1 MWFFYIFALIP
12 VAVGAYLFYKN
23 KSIVWGEWLGGSIAA
38 FALAGIMHGC
48 AIKGMTDDVET
59 WSGNITKVSHHPRW
73 VEHWVQT
80 HTETYTTGSGKNQ
93 KTRTRTWTTDEYDK
107 HHEHWVAHRDFGV
120 LTDEANIDESIFNVI
135 SKKFGGKL
143 FEDGKQ
149 SYNHIGGNRHSG
161 DRNIYSVNNDKG
173 YISPVTTTKRFE
185 NRIKASPTIFSFT
198 TVPTNINVHPW
209 PSNDDW
215 MKSDRLIG
223 TASVLIDTYKFDC
236 MNSLLGP
243 RKKVN
248 VIMVGFAKEGPEYG
262 QWQQAKWIGGKKND
276 LVLCFGGATTK
287 KNADW
292 SYVFGW
298 TENELVKKNLQSI
311 LMNNP
316 INNDIL
322 PLITEEIT
330 KNYTIKDWSKFDY
343 ITIQPPTWSYWTFVI
358 LLVITQT
365 GLYIWFHS
373 NEFYK
378 NSFSGRMSNYY
389 NRGSANR
396 KF

>member
-1 MWFFYIFALIP
+1 MWFFYLFALIP
-12 VAVGAYLFYKN
+12 VAVGAYLFYK
-23 KSIVWGEWLGGSIAA
+23 KDTIVWGEWLGGSAAA
-38 FALAGIMHGC
+38 FILAGIMHFV
-48 AIKGMTDDVET
+48 AIRGMTDDMET
-59 WSGNITKVSHHPRW
+59 WSGYITKVSHHPEW

-80 HTETYTTGSGKNQ
+80 HTETYTTGSGKDAR
-93 KTRTRTWTTDEYDK
+93 THTRTWTTDEYDT
-107 HHEHWVAHRDFGV
+107 HPEHWVAHRDFGT
-120 LTDEANIDESIFNVI
+120 LLDEAEIEEAVFHSL
-135 SKKFGGKL
+135 SKKFGGRV
-143 FEDGKQ
+143 FTDGLQ
-149 SYNHIGGNRHSG
+149 SLNHGGRRHRG

-173 YISPVTTTKRFE
+173 YIAPVTTIQRFE
-185 NRIKASPTIFSFT
+185 NRIKASPTVFSFA

-215 MKSDRLIG
+215 MKSDRLLG

-248 VIMVGFAKEGPEYG
+248 VIMVGFANEGSEYG

-287 KNADW
+287 KKADW

-311 LMNNP
+311 LMSHP

-322 PLITEEIT
+322 PLITEEINQ
-330 KNYTIKDWSKFDY
+330 NYKIKDWSKFDY
-343 ITIQPPTWSYWTFVI
+343 ISIQPPTWSYWTFII
-358 LLVITQT
+358 LLALTQT

-373 NEFYK
+373 NEFHK
-378 NSFSGRMSNYY
+378 GGMMGRVSNYY
-389 NRGSANR
+389 RNVRWSR
-396 KF
+396 RF